1 LKPGRPRK
9 GAHRGAAMAT
19 TQTFHGGRHGGALWG
34 SGGRVVR
41 TRSEEGLRRGKKRG
55 GGGVTRRPFSGRR
68 HAREERDGGGG
79 PVGVRPREGG
89 GGGLAMAHA
98 RAGGL
103 GHERVRSGGGN
114 PGTAAPCCARGR
126 QGKRERRARVGET
139 DEWGLANRG
148 KGAGDRWGW
157 LHCRWFKLNQTEPNQ
172 FE

>member
-1 LKPGRPRK
+1 MEGLCGEVEGGWCARGVKK
-9 GAHRGAAMAT
+9 VCDGAKR
-19 TQTFHGGRHGGALWG
+19 
-34 SGGRVVR
+34 
-41 TRSEEGLRRGKKRG
+41 EEGVGSLGAPLVAGGTRGKRG
-55 GGGVTRRPFSGRR
+55 MGGVRSACG
-68 HAREERDGGGG
+68 HVKEE
-79 PVGVRPREGG
+79 
-89 GGGLAMAHA
+89 GGLAMAHA

-157 LHCRWFKLNQTEPNQ
+157 LHCRWFKLNQAEPNQ
-172 FE
+172 FERI